1 MKGFSG
7 KGKGSKG
14 QNSTSNVVRWNC
26 GKTGHYARNCSVWW
40 WSTGKG
46 KGRSETGAQ
55 VTNMLVHGLGMKSML
70 MGCGKRQTGR
80 QELVQDGGREQTIG
94 HHGNQKNQWAELCST
109 ALKDAAAR
117 TLKEVK
123 SRKRAK
129 VTGAEGV
136 RRHPDRCQHRNCHGR
151 PARSVRRVRRV

>member
-1 MKGFSG
+1 MSG
-7 KGKGSKG
+7 GG
-14 QNSTSNVVRWNC
+14 QEAKAKVDQVR
-26 GKTGHYARNCSVWW
+26 K
-40 WSTGKG
+40 
-46 KGRSETGAQ
+46 
-55 VTNMLVHGLGMKSML
+55 VTNMLMDGLGMKSTL
-70 MGCGKRQTGR
+70 MGCGKCQTGR

-117 TLKEVK
+117 TPEGVD

-136 RRHPDRCQHRNCHGR
+136 RRHPDRCQHQTLTVAQRGQCDE
-151 PARSVRRVRRV
+151 

>member
-1 MKGFSG
+1 MPVTAVSG
-7 KGKGSKG
+7 GG
-14 QNSTSNVVRWNC
+14 QEAEAKVDQKQVR
-26 GKTGHYARNCSVWW
+26 K
-40 WSTGKG
+40 
-46 KGRSETGAQ
+46 
-55 VTNMLVHGLGMKSML
+55 VTNMLMDGLGMMSML

-117 TLKEVK
+117 TLAEVK

-129 VTGAEGV
+129 VTGAEGA
-136 RRHPDRCQHRNCHGR
+136 RQHDH
-151 PARSVRRVRRV
+151 